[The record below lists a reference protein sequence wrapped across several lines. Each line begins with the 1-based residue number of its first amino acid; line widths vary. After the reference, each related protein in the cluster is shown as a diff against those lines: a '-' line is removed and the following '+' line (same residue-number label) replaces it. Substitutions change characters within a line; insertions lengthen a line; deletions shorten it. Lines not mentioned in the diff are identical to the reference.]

1 MIILV
6 ILIIGH
12 LYGCSVQMGCI
23 LHRRHGNGRLFISA
37 AFGILKRGCS
47 QPMKTQN
54 SDIYR
59 LVCGSGSGH
68 GLGLLVVWYSSRF
81 INGSTWRKLHSEKKK
96 ERKSDV
102 SEAYEATHC
111 VVIAVFML
119 PRINCAPCLSRMHDN
134 QRQPRGKMISLP
146 SLREKWLHRAE
157 RPTLHVIGKMTYKRP
172 TSPPE
177 S

>member
-1 MIILV
+1 M
-6 ILIIGH
+6 
-12 LYGCSVQMGCI
+12 
-23 LHRRHGNGRLFISA
+23 
-37 AFGILKRGCS
+37 
-47 QPMKTQN
+47 
-54 SDIYR
+54 
-59 LVCGSGSGH
+59 
-68 GLGLLVVWYSSRF
+68 
-81 INGSTWRKLHSEKKK
+81 EKVAQREKK

-102 SEAYEATHC
+102 SEAYEATHR

-119 PRINCAPCLSRMHDN
+119 LRINCAPCLSRMHDN
-134 QRQPRGKMISLP
+134 QRQPRGKVLMISLP